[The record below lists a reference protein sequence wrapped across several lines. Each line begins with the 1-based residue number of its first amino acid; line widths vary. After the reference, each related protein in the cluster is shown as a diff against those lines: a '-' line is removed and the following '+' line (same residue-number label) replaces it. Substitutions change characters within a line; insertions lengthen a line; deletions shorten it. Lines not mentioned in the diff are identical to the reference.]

1 MVAEKDGGK
10 QLEQLENKSTKNK
23 SKSNRIEE
31 LDQQLLL
38 DYDVI

>member
-10 QLEQLENKSTKNK
+10 QLEQLENQSTKNR
-23 SKSNRIEE
+23 SKSNRKEE